1 MTNPFTPFNP
11 EHLPNI
17 LPSSANLLSVLSSDE
32 VSLEDVAIAV
42 EANPTIAAKLLAV
55 ANSPWARPVATI
67 TSLRAACARLGLDI
81 VRSFALAVAMGR
93 AFDTNR
99 CPTFSPRRYW
109 LSAVL
114 TSEMAANMAP
124 QQGVRPST
132 ARTVGLLHNVGLLAL
147 ADQLP
152 DAVDEALRAPD
163 THAALTAL
171 CGTGYMQAGH
181 MLLEHWN
188 LPEALL
194 EGFVAG
200 PLHDLINDALAQTKL
215 LMREE
220 EAPEPLPEPAARVGA
235 RIDQAR
241 ALAELLAA

>member
-1 MTNPFTPFNP
+1 MTNAFTPFNP
-11 EHLPNI
+11 EALPNI
-17 LPSSANLLSVLSSDE
+17 LPSSANLLSVLSSDD

-99 CPTFSPRRYW
+99 CPAFSPRKYW

-114 TSEMAANMAP
+114 TSEMAAATAP
-124 QQGVRPST
+124 QKGVRPST
-132 ARTVGLLHNVGLLAL
+132 ARTAGLLHNVGLLAL

-152 DAVDEALRAPD
+152 DAVDQALRAAD
-163 THAALTAL
+163 THAGLTEL
-171 CGTGYMQAGH
+171 CGAGYMQAGH
-181 MLLEHWN
+181 MLLKHWN

-194 EGFVAG
+194 EGFIAG
-200 PLHDLINDALAQTKL
+200 PLHDVVIEALAQVQL

-220 EAPEPLPEPAARVGA
+220 APPEPLPEPVARVGA
-235 RIDQAR
+235 RMDQAR
-241 ALAELLAA
+241 ALADLLAA